1 MTEPWTLH
9 CDGTALPNPGRIGIG
24 AVLVAPDG
32 QRHTLSQ
39 ALGHGCNNEAEARA
53 LLLGLA
59 EARRLGALALTVH
72 SDSRVLVDHLNGS
85 EPVRVAAL
93 ARCFEEVRVALADF
107 PEVSLRWLPRHRNRE
122 ADALARGVLGLKV
135 DEPPARS
142 GPSR

>member
-53 LLLGLA
+53 LLAALDW
-59 EARRLGALALTVH
+59 ARTLGAGPLAIH
-72 SDSRVLVDHLNGS
+72 SDSRVLIDHLSGR
-85 EPVRVAAL
+85 ERTRVAHLAALFDSLAPAL
-93 ARCFEEVRVALADF
+93 AGSKLD
-107 PEVSLRWLPRHRNRE
+107 WLPRHRNTQ
-122 ADALARGVLGLKV
+122 ADELARAALGLSAK
-135 DEPPARS
+135 PPKRRA
-142 GPSR
+142 